1 MSLTIRPAMPDDA
14 AAMCAVLNPIIEAGG
29 TTAHQRP
36 FDADRMV
43 RHYIKPDRLIAC
55 HVAML
60 DGQVAG
66 FQFLGWPGGDDLPEG
81 WASIA
86 SFVSGDAAGRGVG
99 RALLE
104 ATRAAARASGVRS
117 IDATIRADN
126 ASGLGY
132 YSKMGFVDYD
142 RATGVPLR
150 DGTKVDRIMKRYDL

>member
-1 MSLTIRPAMPDDA
+1 MNIRPATPADA
-14 AAMCAVLNPIIEAGG
+14 PQMVALLNAIVAKGG

-36 FDADRMV
+36 FDEARMV
-43 RHYIKPDRLIAC
+43 AHYIASPFSLCC
-55 HVAML
+55 HVAEEEGRIL
-60 DGQVAG
+60 G
-66 FQFLGWPGGDDLPEG
+66 FQALDWPDPAYGPAPEG
-81 WASIA
+81 WGFIA
-86 SFVSGDAAGRGVG
+86 TFVDGEAAGKGVG
-99 RALLE
+99 RALFE
-104 ATRAAARASGVRS
+104 ATREAARKAGMVA